1 MWWSGDAW
9 EDSPM
14 GHIAAGVWR
23 GYRELPTLV
32 DVWRSAPLQALARLH
47 ALVAKDLEPAD
58 DLGRPRRGSAEPNDP
73 LRLGPAPS
81 PEAVVARL
89 GLLSTLV
96 SNGTTAPAL
105 VEAAVVHGELM
116 TLRPFQTS
124 SGAIARMATR
134 LVLTA
139 RMLDP
144 DQLSVPEA
152 GLVALGRPRYVAALR
167 GYASGTPAGV
177 AEWIGHLGSAVVAGA
192 AAGDEILS
200 EIRAEGV
207 GNQGLGE

>member
-1 MWWSGDAW
+1 M
-9 EDSPM
+9 
-14 GHIAAGVWR
+14 
-23 GYRELPTLV
+23 
-32 DVWRSAPLQALARLH
+32 
-47 ALVAKDLEPAD
+47 
-58 DLGRPRRGSAEPNDP
+58 
-73 LRLGPAPS
+73 
-81 PEAVVARL
+81 ARL

-139 RMLDP
+139 RMP
-144 DQLSVPEA
+144 RSGPVERP
-152 GLVALGRPRYVAALR
+152 GGGTRRLGSAPVRGCPARLR
-167 GYASGTPAGV
+167 QRHTRRGGQ
-177 AEWIGHLGSAVVAGA
+177 WIGHLGSAVVAGA